1 VGNRNVICQR
11 FEMSTLQAQIV
22 CNEDLRGAERYAADD
37 GAEALIPGA
46 DSTPCTVL
54 DISATG
60 ARIALADEATTVPDS
75 LKIYIADRDL
85 IADCKVVWRKGK
97 EFGVTFES
105 TAIL

>member
-1 VGNRNVICQR
+1 
-11 FEMSTLQAQIV
+11 MSSLTAQII

-46 DSTPCTVL
+46 DSLSCIVL

-60 ARIALADEATTVPDS
+60 ARIALADENTVLPDN
-75 LKIYIADRDL
+75 LKVYIADRDL
-85 IADCKVVWRKGK
+85 IADCKVVWREGK
-97 EFGVTFES
+97 EFGVSFES